1 MIFFICSLEIIKV
14 VKSDPNIFSWTAA
27 SVADAAAVIPNG
39 VKTLLVNG
47 LSTFPIKVILF
58 LVMVL
63 NVYLKNLLIVLFYT
77 IEFLII
83 LY

>member
-27 SVADAAAVIPNG
+27 SVADAAAVTPNG
-39 VKTLLVNG
+39 AKTLLVNG

>member
-27 SVADAAAVIPNG
+27 SVADAAAVTPNG